1 MNRYFFL
8 FSFFF
13 LFLSFQNSISLFA
26 TNLDSTAINLSE
38 NNDKLINENTEY
50 LENNEVKII
59 TNRLQQLN
67 NISSIN
73 YSYNKTVQSFIDA
86 YLIKN
91 KQLISRML
99 SLSNYYFPIFEQTL
113 DKYDLPLELKYLSIV
128 ESALNP
134 NARSKSGARGLWQ
147 FMYPT
152 GKQYGL
158 EVNSY
163 IDERNDPFKSTE
175 AACQYFVKLYDMFGD
190 WNLVLAAYNGGPGY
204 IQRKLISTGKDNF
217 WDLRPFLR
225 RETRNYIP
233 SFVAVSYLMTYANEY
248 NIRPDTLQIK
258 LVPTDT
264 FTINCQIS
272 FSLLSTITCVPIY
285 EIKHLNPSYK
295 NDIFP
300 LYSKINLPL
309 EHVNDYLLNYESNKV
324 FVSAVNNKE
333 ILIDEIRHVY
343 IAEDGDY
350 LGKIASKYKLK
361 VFQIK
366 KWNRLKSSKLKIGDK
381 LILYVSTSVL
391 EDINRIEAS
400 ELEYIVRK
408 GDTLWEISQMYDGV
422 SIPKIK
428 QLNKLKSNNL
438 KPGSRI
444 LIPKA

>member
-1 MNRYFFL
+1 MNRYPFL

-13 LFLSFQNSISLFA
+13 LFLSLLNNISLFA
-26 TNLDSTAINLSE
+26 TNLDSTSINSSE
-38 NNDKLINENTEY
+38 NADKLIIENTEY
-50 LENNEVKII
+50 LENKHAQII
-59 TNRLQQLN
+59 TNRLQELN
-67 NISSIN
+67 NISTIN
-73 YSYNKTVQSFIDA
+73 YTYNKTVQSFIDA

-175 AACQYFVKLYDMFGD
+175 AACQYFVNLYDMFGD

-204 IQRKLISTGKDNF
+204 IQRKLISTEKDNF
-217 WDLRPFLR
+217 WDLRPYLR

-248 NIRPDTLQIK
+248 NIQPDTLQIK
-258 LVPTDT
+258 LIPADT

-422 SIPKIK
+422 SITKIK

>member
-1 MNRYFFL
+1 MNRFSFL
-8 FSFFF
+8 FSFFIV
-13 LFLSFQNSISLFA
+13 FLSLYNGLSLYA
-26 TNLDSTAINLSE
+26 LNLHLSDTNTSENVNKLNNHNNQYSE
-38 NNDKLINENTEY
+38 NNQAQ
-50 LENNEVKII
+50 II
-59 TNRLQQLN
+59 TSRLLKLN
-67 NISSIN
+67 NRSSIN
-73 YSYNKTVQSFIDA
+73 YSYNKTVQSFIEA

-91 KQLISRML
+91 KKLLSRML
-99 SLSNYYFPIFEQTL
+99 SLSSYYFPIFEQTL
-113 DKYDLPLELKYLSIV
+113 DKYDLPLELKYLAIV

-163 IDERNDPFKSTE
+163 IDERRDPFKSTE

-217 WDLRPFLR
+217 WELRPYLR

-248 NIRPDTLQIK
+248 DINSDTLQIERA
-258 LVPTDT
+258 PTDT

-272 FSLLSTITCVPIY
+272 FSLLATVSCVPID
-285 EIKHLNPSYK
+285 EIKRLNPSYK

-300 LYSKINLPL
+300 LYAKVNLPL
-309 EHVNDYLLNYESNKV
+309 ECVNDYLLNFESNKD
-324 FVSAVNNKE
+324 FVKSVDKKE
-333 ILIDEIRHVY
+333 ILINEIRLVY
-343 IAEDGDY
+343 ITEDGDY
-350 LGKIASKYKLK
+350 LGKIASKFKLK
-361 VFQIK
+361 VFQIQ

-381 LILYVSTSVL
+381 LVLYVSTSVL
-391 EDINRIEAS
+391 ENINRIEAS

-422 SIPKIK
+422 SVSKIK
-428 QLNKLKSNNL
+428 KLNKLKSNNL

>member
-1 MNRYFFL
+1 MNRYLFL

-13 LFLSFQNSISLFA
+13 LFFSLQNNVSLFA
-26 TNLDSTAINLSE
+26 INLDSVAINTSE
-38 NNDKLINENTEY
+38 NNDKLKNENTEY
-50 LENNEVKII
+50 FENNIAKII
-59 TNRLQQLN
+59 TNRLQKLN

-73 YSYNKTVQSFIDA
+73 YSYHKTVHSFIDA

-99 SLSNYYFPIFEQTL
+99 SLSSYYFPIFEQTL
-113 DKYDLPLELKYLSIV
+113 DKYDLPLELKYLAIV

-163 IDERNDPFKSTE
+163 IDERRDPFKSTE

-217 WDLRPFLR
+217 WDLRPYLR

-248 NIRPDTLQIK
+248 DIHTDTLQIK

-272 FSLLSTITCVPIY
+272 FSLLSTVTCVPIN
-285 EIKHLNPSYK
+285 EINRLNPSYK
-295 NDIFP
+295 NDMFP
-300 LYSKINLPL
+300 LYSKVRLPL
-309 EHVNDYLLNYESNKV
+309 ECVNDYLLNFDSNKDYV
-324 FVSAVNNKE
+324 TAVDNKE
-333 ILIDEIRHVY
+333 ILIDEVRLMY
-343 IAEDGDY
+343 TAEDGDY
-350 LGKIASKYKLK
+350 LGKIASKFKLK
-361 VFQIK
+361 VFQIQ

-381 LILYVSTSVL
+381 LVLYVSTSVL
-391 EDINRIEAS
+391 DDINRIEAS

-422 SIPKIK
+422 SVSKIK

>member
-1 MNRYFFL
+1 MSRYPFL
-8 FSFFF
+8 FSIFF
-13 LFLSFQNSISLFA
+13 LFLSLLNNISLFA
-26 TNLDSTAINLSE
+26 TTLDSTSINSSE
-38 NNDKLINENTEY
+38 NVDKLIKENTDY
-50 LENNEVKII
+50 LEHNHAQII
-59 TNRLQQLN
+59 SNRLQELN
-67 NISSIN
+67 NISTIN
-73 YSYNKTVQSFIDA
+73 YTYNKTIQSFIDA

-163 IDERNDPFKSTE
+163 IDERRDPFKSTE

-204 IQRKLISTGKDNF
+204 IQRKLISTEKDNF
-217 WDLRPFLR
+217 WDLRPYLR

-248 NIRPDTLQIK
+248 NIQPDTLQIE

-272 FSLLSTITCVPIY
+272 FSLLSTLTCVSTY
-285 EIKHLNPSYK
+285 EIKRLNPSYK

-300 LYSKINLPL
+300 LNSKINLPL
-309 EHVNDYLLNYESNKV
+309 ECVNDYLLNYESNKD
-324 FVSAVNNKE
+324 FVTAVDNKE
-333 ILIDEIRHVY
+333 ILIDEVRHVY

-361 VFQIK
+361 VFQIQ

-381 LILYVSTSVL
+381 LVLYVSSSVL
-391 EDINRIEAS
+391 QDINRIEAS
-400 ELEYIVRK
+400 ELEYVVRK

-422 SIPKIK
+422 SVSKIK

>member
-1 MNRYFFL
+1 
-8 FSFFF
+8 
-13 LFLSFQNSISLFA
+13 
-26 TNLDSTAINLSE
+26 
-38 NNDKLINENTEY
+38 
-50 LENNEVKII
+50 
-59 TNRLQQLN
+59 
-67 NISSIN
+67 
-73 YSYNKTVQSFIDA
+73 
-86 YLIKN
+86 
-91 KQLISRML
+91 ML

-163 IDERNDPFKSTE
+163 IDERRDPFKSTE

-204 IQRKLISTGKDNF
+204 IQRKLISTEKDNF
-217 WDLRPFLR
+217 WDLRPYLR

-248 NIRPDTLQIK
+248 NIQPDTLQIE

-272 FSLLSTITCVPIY
+272 FSLLSTLTCVPTY
-285 EIKHLNPSYK
+285 EIKRLNPSYK

-300 LYSKINLPL
+300 LNSKINLPL
-309 EHVNDYLLNYESNKV
+309 ECVNDYLLNYESNKD
-324 FVSAVNNKE
+324 FVTAVDNKE
-333 ILIDEIRHVY
+333 ILIDEVRHVY

-361 VFQIK
+361 VFQIQ

-381 LILYVSTSVL
+381 LVLYVSSSVL
-391 EDINRIEAS
+391 QDINRIEAS
-400 ELEYIVRK
+400 ELEYVVRK

-422 SIPKIK
+422 SVSKIK

>member
-1 MNRYFFL
+1 MNRYLFL

-13 LFLSFQNSISLFA
+13 LFFSLQNNVSLFA
-26 TNLDSTAINLSE
+26 INLDSVAINTSE
-38 NNDKLINENTEY
+38 NNDKLKNENTEY
-50 LENNEVKII
+50 FENNIAKII
-59 TNRLQQLN
+59 TNRLQKLN

-86 YLIKN
+86 YLVKN

-99 SLSNYYFPIFEQTL
+99 SLSSYYFPIFEQTL
-113 DKYDLPLELKYLSIV
+113 DKYDLPLELKYLAIV

-163 IDERNDPFKSTE
+163 IDERRDPFKSTE

-217 WDLRPFLR
+217 WDLRPYLR

-248 NIRPDTLQIK
+248 DIHPDTLQIK
-258 LVPTDT
+258 PVPTDT

-272 FSLLSTITCVPIY
+272 FSLLSTVTCVPIY
-285 EIKHLNPSYK
+285 EINRLNPSYK
-295 NDIFP
+295 NDMFP
-300 LYSKINLPL
+300 LYAKVRLPL
-309 EHVNDYLLNYESNKV
+309 ECVNDYLLNFDSNKDYV
-324 FVSAVNNKE
+324 TAVDNKE
-333 ILIDEIRHVY
+333 ILIDEARLMY
-343 IAEDGDY
+343 TAEDGDY
-350 LGKIASKYKLK
+350 LGKIASKFKLK
-361 VFQIK
+361 VFQIQ

-381 LILYVSTSVL
+381 LVLYVSTSVL
-391 EDINRIEAS
+391 DDINRIEAS

-422 SIPKIK
+422 SVSKIK

>member
-1 MNRYFFL
+1 MNRCFFL

>member
-1 MNRYFFL
+1 MNRYLFL

-13 LFLSFQNSISLFA
+13 LFFSLQNNVSLFA
-26 TNLDSTAINLSE
+26 INLDSAAINTSE
-38 NNDKLINENTEY
+38 NNDKSKNENTEY
-50 LENNEVKII
+50 FENNKAQII
-59 TNRLQQLN
+59 TNRLQKLN

-73 YSYNKTVQSFIDA
+73 YSYNKTVHSFIDA

-99 SLSNYYFPIFEQTL
+99 SLSSYYFPIFEQTL
-113 DKYDLPLELKYLSIV
+113 DKYDLPLELKYLAIV

-163 IDERNDPFKSTE
+163 IDERRDPFKSTE

-217 WDLRPFLR
+217 WDLRPYLR

-248 NIRPDTLQIK
+248 DIHTDTLQIK

-272 FSLLSTITCVPIY
+272 FSLLSTVTCVPIH
-285 EIKHLNPSYK
+285 EINRLNPSYK
-295 NDIFP
+295 NDMFP
-300 LYSKINLPL
+300 LYAKVRLPL
-309 EHVNDYLLNYESNKV
+309 ECVNDYLLNFDSNKDYV
-324 FVSAVNNKE
+324 TAVDNKE
-333 ILIDEIRHVY
+333 ILIDEVRLMY
-343 IAEDGDY
+343 TAEDGDY
-350 LGKIASKYKLK
+350 LGKIASKFKLK
-361 VFQIK
+361 VFQIQ

-381 LILYVSTSVL
+381 LVLYVSTSVL
-391 EDINRIEAS
+391 DDINRIEAS

-422 SIPKIK
+422 SVSKIK

>member
-1 MNRYFFL
+1 MNRYLFL

-13 LFLSFQNSISLFA
+13 LFLSLQNNVSLFA
-26 TNLDSTAINLSE
+26 INLDSTSINTSE
-38 NNDKLINENTEY
+38 NVDKLKNENTEY
-50 LENNEVKII
+50 FENNKAQII
-59 TNRLQQLN
+59 TNRLQKLN

-99 SLSNYYFPIFEQTL
+99 SLSSYYFPIFEQTL
-113 DKYDLPLELKYLSIV
+113 DKYDLPLELKYLAIV

-163 IDERNDPFKSTE
+163 IDERRDPFKSTE

-217 WDLRPFLR
+217 WDLRPYLR

-233 SFVAVSYLMTYANEY
+233 SFVAVSYLMTYANY
-248 NIRPDTLQIK
+248 YDIHPDTLQIK
-258 LVPTDT
+258 PVPTDT

-272 FSLLSTITCVPIY
+272 FSLLSTVACVSIH
-285 EIKHLNPSYK
+285 EIKRLNPSYK
-295 NDIFP
+295 NDMFP
-300 LYSKINLPL
+300 LYSNVNLPSDC
-309 EHVNDYLLNYESNKV
+309 VNDYLLNFESNKD
-324 FVSAVNNKE
+324 FVTAVDNKE
-333 ILIDEIRHVY
+333 ILIDEVRFLY

-350 LGKIASKYKLK
+350 LGKIASKFKLK
-361 VFQIK
+361 VFQIQ

-381 LILYVSTSVL
+381 LVLYVSTSVL
-391 EDINRIEAS
+391 DDINRIEAS

-408 GDTLWEISQMYDGV
+408 GDTLWEISQIYDGV
-422 SIPKIK
+422 SVSKIK

>member
-1 MNRYFFL
+1 MNRYLFL

-13 LFLSFQNSISLFA
+13 LFLSLQNNVSLFA
-26 TNLDSTAINLSE
+26 INLDSTAINTSE
-38 NNDKLINENTEY
+38 NVDKLKNENTEY
-50 LENNEVKII
+50 FENNKAQII
-59 TNRLQQLN
+59 TNRLQKLN

-99 SLSNYYFPIFEQTL
+99 SLSSYYFPIFEQTL
-113 DKYDLPLELKYLSIV
+113 DKYDLPLELKYLAIV

-163 IDERNDPFKSTE
+163 IDERRDPFKSTE

-217 WDLRPFLR
+217 WDLRPYLR

-248 NIRPDTLQIK
+248 DIQPDTLQIK
-258 LVPTDT
+258 PVPTDT

-272 FSLLSTITCVPIY
+272 FSLLSTVTCVPIY
-285 EIKHLNPSYK
+285 EINRLNPSYK
-295 NDIFP
+295 NDMFP
-300 LYSKINLPL
+300 LNAKVSLPL
-309 EHVNDYLLNYESNKV
+309 ECVNDYLLNFESNKDYV
-324 FVSAVNNKE
+324 TAVVNKE
-333 ILIDEIRHVY
+333 ILIDEARLLY

-350 LGKIASKYKLK
+350 LGKIASKFKLK
-361 VFQIK
+361 VFQIQ
-366 KWNRLKSSKLKIGDK
+366 KWNRLKSTKLKIGDK
-381 LILYVSTSVL
+381 LVLYVSTSVL
-391 EDINRIEAS
+391 DDINRIEAS
-400 ELEYIVRK
+400 EFEYIVRK
-408 GDTLWEISQMYDGV
+408 GDTLWEISQIYDGV
-422 SIPKIK
+422 SVSKIK

>member
-50 LENNEVKII
+50 LETNEVKII

-175 AACQYFVKLYDMFGD
+175 AACQYFVKLYDIFGD

-422 SIPKIK
+422 SITKIK